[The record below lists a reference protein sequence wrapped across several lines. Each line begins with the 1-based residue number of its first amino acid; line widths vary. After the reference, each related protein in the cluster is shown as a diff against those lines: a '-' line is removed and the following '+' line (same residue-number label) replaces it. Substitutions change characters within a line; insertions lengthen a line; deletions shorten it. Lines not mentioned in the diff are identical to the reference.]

1 VVSAAGFFMRFV
13 LALFVLLLVCGCA
26 LPDVDIA
33 FDPKAAAFIHQ
44 RGKTTIKGEAFFRA
58 ENGRVVYAAGEWV
71 YLIPATPYSDARFA
85 SFFGDEK
92 YLRATRLFLFQ
103 EADPRYRDFMRATKA
118 DSGGNF
124 QFDQVGP
131 GRYYIWTTA
140 TWIPDNWILPA
151 GGLIY
156 DKIEVSGHETGDL
169 KVIVSGK

>member
-1 VVSAAGFFMRFV
+1 MRCVFVFGAA
-13 LALFVLLLVCGCA
+13 LALAGCA

-33 FDPKAAAFIHQ
+33 FDPQAAAFIHQ
-44 RGKTTIKGEAFFRA
+44 RGKTTVKGEAFFRA

-71 YLIPATPYSDARFA
+71 YLIPSTPYSDARFDA
-85 SFFGDEK
+85 FFGDEK

-103 EADPRYRDFMRATKA
+103 DADPRYAQFMRATKA

-124 QFDQVGP
+124 QFEEVGP
-131 GRYYIWTTA
+131 GRYYVWTTA

-156 DKIEVSGHETGDL
+156 DRVEVTGREKTDI